1 MLVPKMYGYTGTKW
15 DIRLYQV
22 GNTSSQKNT
31 EVKQLGPLLALGW
44 VAIQG
49 IDGDAVATNIVKS
62 QKRRTGAGSPLYQ
75 LYASGAT
82 KKLK

>member
-22 GNTSSQKNT
+22 GNTSSQK
-31 EVKQLGPLLALGW
+31 QLGPLLALGW
-44 VAIQG
+44 LTIQG

-62 QKRRTGAGSPLYQ
+62 QKRRNGAGSPLYH

-82 KKLK
+82 KKIKMTF